1 MTDSG
6 ALVVLVTAPSVE
18 VARDLA
24 RALVDEGL
32 AACVNVVPEVTSIY
46 RWQGRREETPE
57 ALLIVKTG
65 PARYEALERRVLE
78 LHPYAVA
85 EVLALPVARGAPRYV
100 QWVQES
106 VAPERR

>member
-1 MTDSG
+1 MSG
-6 ALVVLVTAPSVE
+6 AGALMVLVTVPSVE
-18 VARDLA
+18 VGRDLA
-24 RALVDEGL
+24 RALVDERL

-46 RWQGRREETPE
+46 RWQGQREETRE

-78 LHPYAVA
+78 LHPYSVP
-85 EVLALPVARGAPRYV
+85 EVLALSVERGAPRYV

-106 VAPERR
+106 VAPEGR

>member
-1 MTDSG
+1 MSG
-6 ALVVLVTAPSVE
+6 AGALMVLVTVPSVE
-18 VARDLA
+18 VGRDLA
-24 RALVDEGL
+24 RALVDERL

-46 RWQGRREETPE
+46 RWQGQREETQE

-78 LHPYAVA
+78 LHPSSVP
-85 EVLALPVARGAPRYV
+85 EVLALSVERGAPRYV

-106 VAPERR
+106 VAPEGR